1 MAPVGFCRSGN
12 PCYIFNKLIMNS
24 NLKGII
30 LAAGKGTRLLP
41 ATLAASK
48 PLLPLYDKPMIYYS
62 LETLIRLGIRD
73 ILFIVSQDDLKT
85 FKNIF
90 GTGDQLGLN
99 FSYLVQPIQ
108 RGISDAYLIAENFV
122 KGSSSVLALCDN
134 LFIGKDY
141 FYHANQALKKMQE
154 SGSCVF
160 GLEVP
165 DPEKFAVVEFDKEGK
180 VVGVE
185 EKPTKPKTNTIIPG
199 LFFFDS
205 KSIEFAKNIKP
216 SNRGELEICDLYLQY
231 LKINQFNI
239 EMLDKSIQWF
249 DAGSADSLLEAS
261 NALKNYSQNSQNYLG
276 YYEIASY
283 EMKFSSEEQLQKIG
297 NSLKSSQYGQ
307 NILSYLAKI

>member
-1 MAPVGFCRSGN
+1 
-12 PCYIFNKLIMNS
+12 MNS

-30 LAAGKGTRLLP
+30 LAAGKGTRLMP
-41 ATLAASK
+41 ATLSASK
-48 PLLPLYDKPMIYYS
+48 PLLPLYDKPMIYYP
-62 LETLIRLGIRD
+62 LETLIRLGIKD
-73 ILFIVSQDDLKT
+73 ILFIVQEEDLKI

-141 FYHANQALKKMQE
+141 FYHVNQALKKMQE

-165 DPEKFAVVEFDKEGK
+165 DPEKFAVVEFDKQGK

-185 EKPTKPKTNTIIPG
+185 EKPTRPKTNTIIPG

-205 KSIEFAKNIKP
+205 KSTEFAKNIKP

-231 LKINQFNI
+231 LKIAQFSI

-261 NALKNYSQNSQNYLG
+261 NALKKYSQSSKNYLG

-283 EMKFSSEEQLQKIG
+283 EMKFSSKEQLQKVG

-307 NILSYLAKI
+307 NILSYLANI

>member
-1 MAPVGFCRSGN
+1 
-12 PCYIFNKLIMNS
+12 MNS

-30 LAAGKGTRLLP
+30 LAAGKGTRLMP
-41 ATLAASK
+41 ATLSASK
-48 PLLPLYDKPMIYYS
+48 PLLPLYDKPMIYYP
-62 LETLIRLGIRD
+62 LETLIRLGIKD
-73 ILFIVSQDDLKT
+73 ILFIVQEEDLKI

-165 DPEKFAVVEFDKEGK
+165 DPEKFAVVEFDKQGK

-185 EKPTKPKTNTIIPG
+185 EKPTRPKTNTIIPG

-205 KSIEFAKNIKP
+205 KSTEFAKNIKP

-231 LKINQFNI
+231 LKIAQFSI

-261 NALKNYSQNSQNYLG
+261 NALKKYSQSSKNYLG

-283 EMKFSSEEQLQKIG
+283 EMKFSSKEQLQKVG
-297 NSLKSSQYGQ
+297 NSLKPSQYGQ
-307 NILSYLAKI
+307 NILSYLANI